1 MVLYETLYG
10 EDMIDTTLSDQIM
23 IGIGGTCT
31 VRLNNGET
39 MDLVEAGINYNTKV
53 LFGKDLAEINLG
65 FETYQVKST
74 TFKLEEVTELI
85 VEGFYI
91 NRDNRDNVL
100 KLIHEDEITI
110 TKIPRRD

>member
-1 MVLYETLYG
+1 MVLYDALY
-10 EDMIDTTLSDQIM
+10 DDNMIDTSFHDKITIN
-23 IGIGGTCT
+23 IGGTCT

-53 LFGKDLAEINLG
+53 LFGKDLAEIKLG
-65 FETYQVKST
+65 FETYHVKST